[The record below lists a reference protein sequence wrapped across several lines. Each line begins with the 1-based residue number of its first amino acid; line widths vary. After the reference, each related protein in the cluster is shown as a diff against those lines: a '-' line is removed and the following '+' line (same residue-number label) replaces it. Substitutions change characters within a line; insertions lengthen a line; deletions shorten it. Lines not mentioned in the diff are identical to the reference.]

1 MNMRYKLLYWI
12 TALLFVL
19 PATAQDQW
27 DLRKCVEY
35 AMANNISVKQAD
47 VQARIS
53 KLQVGQT
60 QLSQYPTASVS
71 NSTGISRGRS
81 IDPTSNQFTN
91 QQLLFSQY
99 NFSTGVNVFNWFSTK
114 NTLAGNKFDYEA
126 AQANVEK
133 LKNDIALNV
142 ATAYLL
148 VLVSKEQVN
157 IAKVAVQQSQQNL
170 SNTRKRVDAGVL
182 PELNALEIEA
192 QLARDSASL
201 VTQQASFQQNTLQL
215 KAVMNLDAASAFD
228 VAMPPLEQIPIESIA
243 DLEPE
248 KVYALALANLPQ
260 QRVNDLRIKAS
271 QKYQEAAR
279 AAMYPSISAFG
290 GLGTNYAN
298 NKIPSFSQTPTGSF
312 QNTGAKV
319 SVAGVDYSVLA
330 PVFNTSITTKRTK
343 FGTQISDNFRQ
354 NFGLSFNVPIFNGGT
369 ARTAWE
375 RSKLNLK
382 NFELQK
388 EQDNQ
393 KLKQDIYRSYV
404 DATTSLQKY
413 NASKKSLSTAEKSFE
428 FAQKRFDV
436 GLLPTI
442 DLLTNQNNLTR
453 AKVDVLAAQVDYVF
467 RMKVLEFYKGQGL
480 KLE

>member
-1 MNMRYKLLYWI
+1 MRYKLLSVIVAWLMAVP
-12 TALLFVL
+12 AL
-19 PATAQDQW
+19 AQDQW
-27 DLRKCVEY
+27 DLKKCVEY

-53 KLQVGQT
+53 KLQVDQT
-60 QLSQYPTASVS
+60 RLSQYPTASIT
-71 NSTGISRGRS
+71 NSTGISSGRS
-81 IDPTSNQFTN
+81 IDPTSNEFTN

-114 NTLAGNKFDYEA
+114 NTLAGNKLDYEA

-201 VTQQASFQQNTLQL
+201 VTQEASFQQNTLQL

-228 VAMPPLEQIPIESIA
+228 VAMPPLSQIPIESIA

-248 KVYALALANLPQ
+248 KVYGLALANLPQ

-279 AAMYPSISAFG
+279 GAMYPSISAFG

-298 NKIPSFSQTPTGSF
+298 NKIPAFNQKATGNFLNTP
-312 QNTGAKV
+312 AKV
-319 SVAGVDYSVLA
+319 NVGGIDYFVQSPEVI
-330 PVFNTSITTKRTK
+330 NTITTSRTK
-343 FGTQISDNFRQ
+343 FGTQFSDNFRQ
-354 NFGLSFNVPIFNGGT
+354 NVGLSFNIPIFNGGT

-393 KLKQDIYRSYV
+393 KLKQDIYRAYV

-413 NASKKSLSTAEKSFE
+413 NASRKSLSTAEKSFE

-453 AKVDVLAAQVDYVF
+453 SKVDVLAAQVDYVF

-480 KLE
+480 KLQ

>member
-1 MNMRYKLLYWI
+1 MIMRYKLLYLI
-12 TALLFVL
+12 AALLFGL
-19 PATAQDQW
+19 PAIAQDQW
-27 DLRKCVEY
+27 DLKKCVDY

-53 KLQVGQT
+53 KLQVSQT
-60 QLSQYPTASVS
+60 RLSQYPTASVT

-99 NFSTGVNVFNWFSTK
+99 NFSTGVNVFNWFNTK

-170 SNTRKRVDAGVL
+170 SNTRKRVDAGLL

-201 VTQQASFQQNTLQL
+201 VTQEASLQQNTLQL

-228 VAMPPLEQIPIESIA
+228 VAMPPLDQIPVESIA

-271 QKYQEAAR
+271 QKYLEAAR
-279 AAMYPSISAFG
+279 GAMYPSIAAFG

-298 NKIPSFSQTPTGSF
+298 NKIPAFTQTATGNFLNTPAKVNVGGTDYFVQTPEII
-312 QNTGAKV
+312 N
-319 SVAGVDYSVLA
+319 SVK
-330 PVFNTSITTKRTK
+330 TSRTK
-343 FGTQISDNFRQ
+343 FGSQISDNFRQ
-354 NFGLSFNVPIFNGGT
+354 NFGLSFNIPIFNGGT
-369 ARTAWE
+369 ARNAWE

-404 DATTSLQKY
+404 DAITSLQKY
-413 NASKKSLSTAEKSFE
+413 NASKKTLSTAEKSFE

-453 AKVDVLAAQVDYVF
+453 ARVDVLAAQVDYVF

-480 KLE
+480 KLQ

>member
-1 MNMRYKLLYWI
+1 MNMRYKLLYLI

-19 PATAQDQW
+19 PAIAQDQW
-27 DLRKCVEY
+27 DLKKCVEY

-53 KLQVGQT
+53 KLQVDQT
-60 QLSQYPTASVS
+60 RLSQYPTASVT

-201 VTQQASFQQNTLQL
+201 VTQEASLQQNTLQL

-228 VAMPPLEQIPIESIA
+228 VAMPPLDQIPVESIA

-248 KVYALALANLPQ
+248 KVYGLALVNLPQ

-271 QKYQEAAR
+271 QKYLEAAR
-279 AAMYPSISAFG
+279 GAMHPSISAFG

-298 NKIPSFSQTPTGSF
+298 NKIPSFKQTPTGNF
-312 QNTGAKV
+312 LNTPAKV
-319 SVAGVDYSVLA
+319 NVGGMDYFVQTPELITSVT
-330 PVFNTSITTKRTK
+330 TSRTK

-354 NFGLSFNVPIFNGGT
+354 NFGLSFNIPIFNGGT

-375 RSKLNLK
+375 RSKWNLK

-413 NASKKSLSTAEKSFE
+413 NASKKTLSTAQKSFE

-453 AKVDVLAAQVDYVF
+453 ARVDVLAAQVDYVF

-480 KLE
+480 KLQ

>member
-1 MNMRYKLLYWI
+1 MNMRYKWLP
-12 TALLFVL
+12 LFIGLAIGL
-19 PATAQDQW
+19 PLAAQEKW
-27 DLRKCVEY
+27 DLKKCVEY

-47 VQARIS
+47 VQARVS
-53 KLQVGQT
+53 KLQLEQT
-60 QLSQYPTASVS
+60 RLSQFPTASVT
-71 NSTGISRGRS
+71 NSTGISNGRS

-91 QQLLFSQY
+91 QQLLFSQF
-99 NFSTGVNVFNWFSTK
+99 NFSSGVNVFSWFSTK

-126 AQANVEK
+126 SQANVEK

-170 SNTRKRVDAGVL
+170 ANTRKRVDAGVL

-192 QLARDSASL
+192 QLARDSAAL
-201 VTQQASFQQNTLQL
+201 VTQESSLQQNTLQL

-228 VAMPPLEQIPIESIA
+228 VILPPLEQIPVESIA

-271 QKYQEAAR
+271 QKYLEASR
-279 AAMYPSISAFG
+279 GQMYPSVSAFG
-290 GLGTNYAN
+290 GMGTNYAN
-298 NKIPSFSQTPTGSF
+298 NKIPTFGQTVGAF
-312 QNTGAKV
+312 QNTGAIV
-319 SVAGVDYSVLA
+319 RIAGIDYNVLA
-330 PVFNTSITTKRTK
+330 PSINTTVTTKRTPI
-343 FGTQISDNFRQ
+343 GTQLGDNFRQ
-354 NFGLSFNVPIFNGGT
+354 NVGLAFNVPIFNGGT

-382 NFELQK
+382 NLELQK

-393 KLKQDIYRSYV
+393 KLKQDIYRAHV
-404 DATTSLQKY
+404 DATTSLQKFY
-413 NASKKSLSTAEKSFE
+413 ASKKSLSTAQKSFD
-428 FAQKRFDV
+428 FSQKRFDV

-467 RMKVLEFYKGQGL
+467 RMKVLEFYRGQGI
-480 KLE
+480 KLQ